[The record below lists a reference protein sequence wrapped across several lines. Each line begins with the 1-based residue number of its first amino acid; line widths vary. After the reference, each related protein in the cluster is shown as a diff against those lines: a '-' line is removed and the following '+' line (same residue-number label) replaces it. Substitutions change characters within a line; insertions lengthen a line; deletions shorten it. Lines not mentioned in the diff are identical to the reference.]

1 MTCHHLPLDG
11 SRVKALMFRSTKGI
25 ISIKTG
31 FQCAKNDL
39 FMWISEIIVF
49 VYHDPSHK
57 NVYFFFFFCKLVVI
71 YKYTASAGTSG
82 QFFFVMLGSCNDGHS
97 NPDINVQQ

>member
-31 FQCAKNDL
+31 FQCAKNHL

-49 VYHDPSHK
+49 VFNMIHHTKMFTS
-57 NVYFFFFFCKLVVI
+57 FFCKLVVI

-82 QFFFVMLGSCNDGHS
+82 QILFVMLGSCNDGHS

>member
-11 SRVKALMFRSTKGI
+11 SRVKALLFRSTKGI

-31 FQCAKNDL
+31 FECAKNDL

-57 NVYFFFFFCKLVVI
+57 NVYFFFFCKLVVI

>member
-1 MTCHHLPLDG
+1 MIYSCGFLRLLFLFIMIHHT
-11 SRVKALMFRSTKGI
+11 KMFTS
-25 ISIKTG
+25 
-31 FQCAKNDL
+31 
-39 FMWISEIIVF
+39 
-49 VYHDPSHK
+49 
-57 NVYFFFFFCKLVVI
+57 FFFCKLVVI